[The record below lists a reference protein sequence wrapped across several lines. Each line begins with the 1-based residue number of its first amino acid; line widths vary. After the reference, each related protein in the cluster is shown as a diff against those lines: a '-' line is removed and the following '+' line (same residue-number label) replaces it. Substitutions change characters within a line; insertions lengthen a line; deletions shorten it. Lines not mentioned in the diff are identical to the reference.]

1 MKNNTS
7 VTAVS
12 PSQLREA
19 ATMQEQ
25 IETISG
31 KVSTLDAEFHAQRE
45 TLTKELGSLTSQYNA
60 IFGIVS
66 GEKSG
71 SGTGRKFSAEIRAKI
86 SAGQK
91 AKWAERKALAAAASV
106 APVAPVAETPVMPV
120 N

>member
-7 VTAVS
+7 VTAVN

-25 IETISG
+25 IETING

-45 TLTKELGSLTSQYNA
+45 TLTKELDSLTSQYNA

-71 SGTGRKFSAEIRAKI
+71 TGRKFSAEVRAKI

-91 AKWAERKALAAAASV
+91 AKWAERKALAAAPA
-106 APVAPVAETPVMPV
+106 AETPAS
-120 N
+120 